1 MHTARMGPKHVLPAL
16 GVVFALALTGCSNTQ
31 KSPSASSGPSSNS
44 SSSGQA
50 SANPSSSGNH
60 DIVIAIPQ
68 AQGAALDLEPCDS
81 ENGGP
86 LVLRHN
92 VIQSLTDL
100 DPTTLA
106 VTPLLAT
113 AWKQTNPTTWTFT
126 LRDGVTFHDGAKF
139 DAAAAVFGI
148 NRSLNN
154 TKIACSDTAK
164 VGAGIK
170 LTPTAISTTE
180 LQITTNVPD
189 PILDRELS
197 YIDLVSPNTPADTL
211 TDKPIGTGPYTW
223 GTNTIGQSFVIN
235 RWDGYWGT
243 KPAVTSAKVIF
254 RPDNSV
260 RAAVVKTGEA
270 DIATNIA
277 AQDATGDSQTLSVP
291 LGAVFGYRLPIQSA
305 PFTDI
310 RVRQAVE
317 YAIDKASITKSL
329 LGLTGTPADQLVVS
343 TNNGFVPDYKAP
355 TFDIEKAKSLLV
367 AAKADGVATDTPINL
382 VGMLAQFPGS
392 NEVEQGVQQNLQQAG
407 FKVSLSIVDAAAWK
421 ALLFKPFPPNQTPT
435 ILGFLHTN
443 TSGDAS
449 SSFASYM
456 STAGCC
462 ASLSDPKF
470 DALYKQA
477 LSASGSDRASLFQQA
492 ASLEYSTGVTLVP
505 VSSISGLWLVSK
517 RITLAPNTLISK
529 FGFPLEDVSFK

>member
-1 MHTARMGPKHVLPAL
+1 MHTARLGPTRALPVLGAIL
-16 GVVFALALTGCSNTQ
+16 ALALTGCSNTQ
-31 KSPSASSGPSSNS
+31 QSPSASVGTS
-44 SSSGQA
+44 SSSSSQT
-50 SANPSSSGNH
+50 SANASSSGNH

-197 YIDLVSPNTPADTL
+197 YIDLVSPNTPADKL

-277 AQDATGDSQTLSVP
+277 AQDATGDSQTKVVP
-291 LGAVFGYRLPIQSA
+291 LGSVFGYRLPIQSA

-329 LGLTGTPADQLVVS
+329 LSLTGTPADQLVVS

-355 TFDIEKAKSLLV
+355 TFDIEKAKSLLA
-367 AAKADGVATDTPINL
+367 AAKADGVATDTPIDL

-392 NEVEQGVQQNLQQAG
+392 DEVEQAVQQNLQQAG
-407 FKVSLSIVDAAAWK
+407 FTVKLRIVDAEEWK
-421 ALLFKPFPPNQTPT
+421 KLLFKPFPPGQTPT
-435 ILGFLHTN
+435 ILGFKHDN

-449 SSFASYM
+449 SSFTSYM

-462 ASLSDPKF
+462 ASLSDPAF
-470 DALYKQA
+470 DALFTKGLA
-477 LSASGSDRASLFQQA
+477 AAGSERASLFQQA
-492 ASLEYSTGVTLVP
+492 ASLEYIAGVTIVP
-505 VSSISGLWLVSK
+505 VANLTGLWLVSK
-517 RITLAPNTLISK
+517 RISVTPDILNSK
-529 FGFPLEDVSFK
+529 FRFPLEDVTFK